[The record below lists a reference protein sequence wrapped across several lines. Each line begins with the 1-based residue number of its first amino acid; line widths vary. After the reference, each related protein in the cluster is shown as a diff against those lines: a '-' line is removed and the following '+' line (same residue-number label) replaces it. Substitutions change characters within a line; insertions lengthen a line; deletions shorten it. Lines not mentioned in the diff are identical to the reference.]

1 MADRIE
7 SVVGDTT
14 TSGAVTA
21 TIAELAIPDGWFGI
35 VSIDITCEED
45 GTPANSYIVQ
55 NTYAVSGE
63 GGAATIRDATAVP
76 LEQDAGAV
84 GMGFLFNV
92 NGQNVRIRGVGVAA
106 TDLIWAGHIGALL
119 HER

>member
-1 MADRIE
+1 MDDA
-7 SVVGDTT
+7 V
-14 TSGAVTA
+14 TSGAVTVTVCEA
-21 TIAELAIPDGWFGI
+21 AIPDGFFGI

-55 NTYAVSGE
+55 CRYAVSGE

-76 LEQDAGAV
+76 AEQDAGAV
-84 GMGFLFNV
+84 GMGFLFNT
-92 NGQNVRIRGVGVAA
+92 NGQNVRIQGVGVAA
-106 TDLIWAGHIGALL
+106 TDLTWAAHIGGLL